1 MTTMTTPPQFT
12 ASQITAAIRSGIGN
26 SRTNARLSTRRA
38 AERSAAHR
46 SILVRYRQHARH
58 SFDDGDYRQ
67 AAEKSWDAYAQ
78 TVKAIGADHRLRI
91 AHHAGIVAVASRLA
105 SLVRESDATAG
116 SALRYGLA
124 MARSLHQHFYENDL
138 PDDEVIEA
146 AADVAIAIDLMQRLF
161 PAEPPA

>member
-12 ASQITAAIRSGIGN
+12 PQQITAAIRSGLGN

-46 SILVRYRQHARH
+46 SILARYRQHARH
-58 SFDDGDYRQ
+58 SLDDGDYLQ
-67 AAEKSWDAYAQ
+67 AAEKSWGTYAQ

-91 AHHAGIVAVASRLA
+91 AHHAGIVAVSSRLA